1 MSVMD
6 ISATGDLGA
15 RSLSGARRAGVER
28 VPEVPLRSKHY
39 GPLVAK
45 RRWRAFLVWC
55 AVLTACWLL
64 LAANIA
70 SGWNAFALS
79 LIFPG
84 AGFLYGGGLLG
95 GALFAIALLSV
106 PATMIVWFASGNM
119 SNVLA
124 TWLGGAALAGF
135 YASRWGQPVA
145 AVATWTPFTA
155 MATMAGWA
163 AIDRMNFLRGR
174 KRAQGHNDAIAQL
187 AEPLLR
193 DIPSACVEP
202 EMDPV
207 QLAVARSFFE
217 KGLQPQNQWDGFSL
231 DVEQWQLKATRYQLY
246 GTIAKIATITYQHT
260 PAFHGYAKEAMAN
273 LILKNLDK
281 RIWRFWFWENLWGNW
296 TPSAD
301 PIAKDNIMVTGWLAN
316 YLGMFETLFQDRRFD
331 EPGAL
336 TWRWSDKTQFRYN
349 HTGLVDALMHNYG
362 RYDFSWYPCE
372 PNLLY
377 SMCNVQGFN
386 ALQFYDRLRGTD
398 HWRRIHDRVE
408 QSFEEEFMHPD
419 GRVVCLLFN
428 RVGLQAPMLSSV
440 LGEGSTLPNML
451 AMWPDKAERLWHV
464 MKREFLRKR
473 PDGSIEVR
481 MLNLGWDR
489 WDATALAGNIPIV
502 ERAHEIRTLF
512 AILQA
517 AVQMGDDEVVNLLS
531 EKVDREYGAGTSIA
545 VKLGNRKA
553 GLFQFIS
560 EGLPPAWAQGPVLSQ
575 ADFPDVLVARAVSDG
590 AALSLVLHPGAG
602 AKRVPIGLGQLQP
615 GRRYRI
621 NDGAELPDIVADPLG
636 RANLLVG
643 LSGRQELNIIPVAG

>member
-1 MSVMD
+1 MTVLDLSPAGEAPEAFRA
-6 ISATGDLGA
+6 SATLP
-15 RSLSGARRAGVER
+15 GVER
-28 VPEVPLRSKHY
+28 VPPVPLRSRHY

-45 RRWRAFLVWC
+45 RRWRSFFIWS
-55 AVLTACWLL
+55 AVFAASWLL
-64 LAANIA
+64 LAANLSA
-70 SGWNAFALS
+70 GSNAFALS
-79 LIFPG
+79 VIFPG
-84 AGFLYGGGLLG
+84 AGFLYGGGGLG
-95 GALFAIALLSV
+95 IALAALALLSI
-106 PATMIVWFASGNM
+106 PGTMIVWFASGNM
-119 SNVLA
+119 TNVLA
-124 TWLGGAALAGF
+124 TWFGGAGLAAL
-135 YASRWGQPVA
+135 YASQWGQPVPV
-145 AVATWTPFTA
+145 VATWTPFLA
-155 MATMAGWA
+155 IAVVAGWA
-163 AIDRMNFLRGR
+163 VVDRVNFLKGR
-174 KRAQGHNDAIAQL
+174 KRAEGHNEAISRL

-193 DIPSACVEP
+193 DIPSATVEP
-202 EMDPV
+202 ELDPI
-207 QLAVARSFFE
+207 QLAVAKSFFD
-217 KGLQPQNQWDGFSL
+217 KALQPQNQWDGFAL

-246 GTIAKIATITYQHT
+246 GSIAKLAAINYQHT
-260 PAFHGYAKEAMAN
+260 PAFHGYAREAMAN

-301 PIAKDNIMVTGWLAN
+301 PIVKDNIMVTGWLAN

-331 EPGAL
+331 APGAL

-349 HTGLVDALMHNYG
+349 HTGLVDALVHNYG

-398 HWRRIHDRVE
+398 HWGRMHDRVE
-408 QSFEEEFMHPD
+408 KSFEEEFMHPD

-464 MKREFLRKR
+464 MKREFLHTR
-473 PDGSIEVR
+473 PDGSLEVR

-489 WDATALAGNIPIV
+489 WDATAFAGNIPVV

-517 AVQMGDDEVVNLLS
+517 AVHMGDDQVVDLLS
-531 EKVDREYGAGTSIA
+531 AKVDAEYGPGTSVAIR
-545 VKLGNRKA
+545 LGSRKA
-553 GLFQFIS
+553 GLHRFIA
-560 EGLPPAWAQGPVLSQ
+560 EGMPEAWSKGPILAQ
-575 ADFPDVLVARAVSDG
+575 ADFPNVLVGRAVSDG
-590 AALSLVLHPGAG
+590 RDLSLVLHPGAG
-602 AKRVPIGLGQLQP
+602 PKQVALGLGQLAP

-621 NDGAELPDIVADPLG
+621 NGGEEIVADTLG
-636 RANLLVG
+636 RANLVLG
-643 LSGRQELNIIPVAG
+643 LDGRKALHITPVAG